1 MLVARGLSEEQIRNL
16 PLRHLAH
23 LGDAVFHLFERERQI
38 STAASARQLHQK
50 STVTVSAKHQA
61 ELLLQLS
68 EMLSASESDLVRR
81 ARNLKPS
88 GYRKSGQSTYRQATA
103 FEALLG
109 YLYLQ
114 DQKRLKEILN
124 WTAGAQILKDTL

>member
-1 MLVARGLSEEQIRNL
+1 VLVAQSLSEEQIRNL
-16 PLRHLAH
+16 PLRLLAH

-38 STAASARQLHQK
+38 TSSGSARQLHQK
-50 STVTVSAKHQA
+50 STLTVSAKHQA
-61 ELLLQLS
+61 ELLSKLS
-68 EMLSASESDLVRR
+68 EVLTASESELVRR

-88 GYRKSGQSTYRQATA
+88 GYRKSGQNAYRQATA

-124 WTAGAQILKDTL
+124 WTCNP